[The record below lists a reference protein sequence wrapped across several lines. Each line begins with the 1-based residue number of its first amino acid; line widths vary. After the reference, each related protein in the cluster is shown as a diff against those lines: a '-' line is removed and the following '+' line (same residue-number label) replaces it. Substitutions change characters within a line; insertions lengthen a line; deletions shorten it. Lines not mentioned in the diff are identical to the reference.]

1 MRSKQNNTSILV
13 QDIAVSIT
21 KQDDQDY
28 ICLTDMAKARTDSAR
43 AADVIKNWIRTRTT
57 LEFLGTW
64 EKIYNPNFK
73 VVEFDHFKSEA
84 GLPSFVLS
92 PSQWVEKTHAIGIF
106 SKAGRYGGTYAHKD
120 IAFEFGSAISPEFK
134 LYLLK
139 EFQRLKLEEND
150 RLKLEWNLQR
160 TLAKVNYTIHT
171 DAIKEQLIPSV
182 LSPKETSYVYA
193 SEADLL
199 NMALFGI
206 TAKKW
211 RTTHPDLKGN
221 IRDHA
226 TMEQLVVLSNLE
238 SINAVLIRQS
248 ISSAERLMQLNQIA
262 ITQMTSLI
270 DHQSIKKLSA
280 HKDTSEGGDE

>member
-1 MRSKQNNTSILV
+1 MPKNSIIQVQSIDVSVSKHEGE
-13 QDIAVSIT
+13 
-21 KQDDQDY
+21 DY

-64 EKIYNPNFK
+64 EQIYNPDFK

-92 PSQWVEKTHAIGIF
+92 PSQWVEKTSAIGIF

-139 EFQRLKLEEND
+139 EFQRLKTEEND
-150 RLKLEWNLQR
+150 RLKLDWSLQR
-160 TLAKVNYTIHT
+160 TLTKVNYAIHT
-171 DAIKEQLIPSV
+171 DAIKERLIPAI
-182 LSPKETSYVYA
+182 LTPKETSLVYA

-206 TAKKW
+206 TAKDW
-211 RTTHPDLKGN
+211 RAANPDFKGN
-221 IRDHA
+221 MRDHA
-226 TMEQLVVLSNLE
+226 TLEQLVVLSNLE
-238 SINAVLIRQS
+238 SLNFVFIRQEL
-248 ISSAERLMQLNQIA
+248 SASDRLRQLNEIA
-262 ITQMTSLI
+262 VTQMTSLVSHKKI
-270 DHQSIKKLSA
+270 QSL
-280 HKDTSEGGDE
+280 KDSTSS

>member
-1 MRSKQNNTSILV
+1 MPKNSIIQVQSIDVSVSKHEGE
-13 QDIAVSIT
+13 
-21 KQDDQDY
+21 DY

-64 EKIYNPNFK
+64 EQIYNPDFK

-92 PSQWVEKTHAIGIF
+92 PSQWVEKTSAIGIF

-139 EFQRLKLEEND
+139 EFQRLKTEEND
-150 RLKLEWNLQR
+150 RLKLDWSLQR
-160 TLAKVNYTIHT
+160 TLTKVNYAIHT
-171 DAIKEQLIPSV
+171 DAIKERLIPAI
-182 LSPKETSYVYA
+182 LTPKETSLVYA

-206 TAKKW
+206 TAKDW
-211 RTTHPDLKGN
+211 RAANPDLKGN
-221 IRDHA
+221 MRDHA
-226 TMEQLVVLSNLE
+226 TLEQLVVLSNLE
-238 SINAVLIRQS
+238 SLNSVFIRQEL
-248 ISSAERLMQLNQIA
+248 SASDRLRQLNEIA
-262 ITQMTSLI
+262 VTQMTSLVSHKKI
-270 DHQSIKKLSA
+270 QSL
-280 HKDTSEGGDE
+280 KDSTSS

>member
-1 MRSKQNNTSILV
+1 MSKNSVINVQSIN
-13 QDIAVSIT
+13 VSVT
-21 KQDDQDY
+21 QFGGDDY
-28 ICLTDMAKARTDSAR
+28 ICLTDMAKARTDAAR

-64 EKIYNPNFK
+64 ERIYNPDFK

-92 PSQWVEKTHAIGIF
+92 PSKWVEKTSAIGIF

-139 EFQRLKLEEND
+139 EFQRLKIEEND
-150 RLKLEWNLQR
+150 RLKLDWNLQR
-160 TLAKVNYTIHT
+160 TLAKVNYSIHT
-171 DAIKEQLIPSV
+171 DAIKERLIPGI
-182 LSPKETSYVYA
+182 LTPKETSFIYA

-206 TAKKW
+206 TAKNW
-211 RTTHPDLKGN
+211 RNTNPDLKGN
-221 IRDHA
+221 MRDHA
-226 TMEQLVVLSNLE
+226 TLEQLVVLSNLE
-238 SINAVLIRQS
+238 SLNSVFIRQDIIAS
-248 ISSAERLMQLNQIA
+248 ERLRQLNEIA
-262 ITQMTSLI
+262 INQMTSLLNHSKNI
-270 DHQSIKKLSA
+270 HKLTDSNP
-280 HKDTSEGGDE
+280 TSLS